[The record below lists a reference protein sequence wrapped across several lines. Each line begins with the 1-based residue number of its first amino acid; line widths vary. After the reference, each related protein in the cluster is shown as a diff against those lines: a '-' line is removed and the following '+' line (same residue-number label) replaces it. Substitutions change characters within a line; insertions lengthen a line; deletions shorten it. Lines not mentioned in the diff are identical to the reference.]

1 MNNLQQIYNKPKLT
15 STPNNSYNY
24 FKQNDNDA
32 YINQAKV
39 LDRYNTPITLLK
51 QNPVY
56 RDDLSQI
63 TANNR
68 IQRELI
74 NDYLQN
80 QKDRYVNKDDPI
92 LHYNPIIEYNNNG
105 GKISNTTIRFE
116 AHDLNIDSRYRRKEP
131 RITFNGNTRTL
142 NNNCLSLTKNS
153 SLLYIQDYNH
163 PYKINDKII
172 LKGITPFKNYIDA
185 NNLRFNNNSKEINLD
200 IIINN
205 DDIDIFPNNS
215 DDCYLEIT
223 NYTNL
228 DVYSKNVNYVGNIPI
243 TIINDEHKFNFT
255 KENNIIHITFNL
267 PFKYIENSK
276 FPLSKISRTFNIS
289 FYFYGNIPIY
299 YLNAYYPTNNYAK
312 NNYHIIKKIDNK
324 GYYVDL
330 GIISDKD
337 LIFGK
342 NISVRKIFEFEKGYE
357 EPNDYVIELTQSY
370 KNIVQVE
377 MLSSEFPCMEN
388 TIFKN
393 KSIKT
398 AIIQG
403 YNSNNEEITFIQN
416 NKFYWQNED
425 DGNFTYEIEIDPG
438 KYNINELCK
447 EIENKV
453 YNIKRNYYNDDLLY
467 NNHNVI
473 KVNFDLSK
481 DLIIF
486 NSYNEYYFNNDNRY
500 KIITE
505 EEYNNLSDDDKLNVI
520 ISYDNIYY
528 YKSIYGNFMIIE
540 LDYDD
545 EDIIIINDKEYNI
558 KNIKTLD
565 NNNSLYVC
573 EYVDNN
579 NNIFYTKNK
588 FRLLFN
594 KNDTFGNILGF
605 ADVGKDTSI
614 TQYAYEITNK
624 MLYYPSLGYELSN
637 DDINI
642 GNSINLLGHSYI
654 IMICEEFP
662 VMDNIIGINKN
673 KAFQKIQLNG
683 ISNVVN
689 GTSFGSYT
697 SGSFVYNTFIRNM
710 SKIYYVPIHE
720 VSKLTF
726 KFYSPNGELYDFNGI
741 DHSFTLRITTLENIP
756 EHTNINA
763 QTSNYI

>member
-1 MNNLQQIYNKPKLT
+1 MNNQQQIYNKPKLT
-15 STPNNSYNY
+15 STPILNNTYNY
-24 FKQNDNDA
+24 FKQNDNNA
-32 YINQAKV
+32 YLNQAKV
-39 LDRYNTPITLLK
+39 LDRYNIPITTLK

-74 NDYLQN
+74 NDYLQH
-80 QKDRYVNKDDPI
+80 QKERYVNKDDPI

-116 AHDLNIDSRYRRKEP
+116 AHDLNIDSSYRRKEP
-131 RITFNGNTRTL
+131 RITFNGSTRSL
-142 NNNCLSLTKNS
+142 NNDCLTLTKNS
-153 SLLYIQDYNH
+153 SLLYIKDSNH
-163 PYKINDKII
+163 PYKVNDKII
-172 LKGITPFKNYIDA
+172 LKGITPLKLYVSSDDLKFT
-185 NNLRFNNNSKEINLD
+185 NNSKEINLN
-200 IIINN
+200 INIKDEN
-205 DDIDIFPNNS
+205 DIFPES
-215 DDCYLEIT
+215 SEDCYLEIN

-255 KENNIIHITFNL
+255 RNNNEINIVFEL
-267 PFKYIENSK
+267 PFKYIENNK
-276 FPLSKISRTFNIS
+276 YPLSNISRSFNIA
-289 FYFYGNIPIY
+289 FYFYANIPIY

-312 NNYHIIKKIDNK
+312 NNYHIITKIDK
-324 GYYVDL
+324 EGYYVDL
-330 GIISDKD
+330 GIVSDKD
-337 LIFGK
+337 LTFGK
-342 NISVRKIFEFEKGYE
+342 NISVRKIYEFEKGYE
-357 EPNDYVIELTQSY
+357 EPNNYVIELSQSY

-388 TIFKN
+388 TIYKN

-403 YNSNNEEITFIQN
+403 YNSNNEEITFTQN
-416 NKFYWQNED
+416 NKLYWQNED
-425 DGNFTYEIEIDPG
+425 DGNFTYSIEIDPG
-438 KYNINELCK
+438 KYTINELCN

-453 YNIKRNYYNDDLLY
+453 YNVNRNYYSEDLLY
-467 NNHNVI
+467 NNHNII
-473 KVNFDLSK
+473 KVNYDLSK

-486 NSYNEYYFNNDNRY
+486 KSFNEYNNNNIKY

-505 EEYNNLSDDDKLNVI
+505 EEYYNLSDEEKLKVI
-520 ISYDNIYY
+520 ISNDLTYY
-528 YKSIYGNFMIIE
+528 YKSDDGNYMIIE

-545 EDIIIINDKEYNI
+545 ENNIIINDKEYNI

-573 EYVDNN
+573 DYVQSDK
-579 NNIFYTKNK
+579 FYTKNK

-594 KNDTFGNILGF
+594 QNDTFGDILGF
-605 ADVGKDTSI
+605 ANVGQDTSI
-614 TQYAYEITNK
+614 TKYDYEITNK

-642 GNSINLLGHSYI
+642 GNSINLLGHRYI
-654 IMICEEFP
+654 IMTCEEFP

-683 ISNVVN
+683 VSNVVN
-689 GTSFGSYT
+689 GTSFGPYT
-697 SGSFVYNTFIRNM
+697 SGAFVYNTFIHNM
-710 SKIYYVPIHE
+710 PKIYYVPIHE

-726 KFYSPNGELYDFNGI
+726 KFFSPNGELYDFNGI

-763 QTSNYI
+763 ETSNYI